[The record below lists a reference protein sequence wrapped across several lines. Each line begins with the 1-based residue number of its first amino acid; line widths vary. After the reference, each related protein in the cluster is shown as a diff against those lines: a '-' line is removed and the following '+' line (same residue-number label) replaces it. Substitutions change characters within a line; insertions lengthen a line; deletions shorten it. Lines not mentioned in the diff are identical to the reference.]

1 MSLSFTLF
9 ALIILLSLLLFS
21 GVLIYLSARVLF
33 LAVFSRSV
41 PSILKKRSSLSKITK
56 SEDFVKELSSK
67 SRTLEEKST
76 ETVEIDGYGGV
87 RLRGHI
93 LSAVTPRRLVIAVHG
108 WRGSWCRD
116 FGIVSEFF
124 HASDTTTLF
133 VEQRGQQG
141 SGGDSITFGICER
154 YDIIEWVKWA
164 ADRFPELP
172 IYLCGV
178 SMGATSILMSASL
191 GLSDRVHGIIADSGF
206 TSPVEIWR
214 YVIRQNLHLPY
225 AIYAR
230 AVSRECMKRTGQ
242 NPDDCSTLTA
252 LKDCSVPVLFIHGEE
267 DSFVPLEM
275 TYQNY
280 YACPSPK
287 RLFVIPGANH
297 CMGYYIDPIGYE
309 KEMTEFWQEYD

>member
-1 MSLSFTLF
+1 MKLSFTLLVL
-9 ALIILLSLLLFS
+9 AILLSLLLLS
-21 GVLIYLSARVLF
+21 GVIIYFSARILF

-41 PSILKKRSSLSKITK
+41 PNILKKKSSLTKITK
-56 SEDFVKELSSK
+56 SEAFVNELSQK
-67 SRTLEEKST
+67 SMALKERET
-76 ETVEIDGYGGV
+76 ETVEIEGYGGV
-87 RLRGHI
+87 RLCGHI
-93 LSAVTPRRLVIAVHG
+93 LSAAEPRRIVIAVHG

-124 HASDTTTLF
+124 HTSDTTAIF

-154 YDIIEWVKWA
+154 YDILEWVRWA
-164 ADRFPELP
+164 TNRFPDLP

-191 GLSDRVHGIIADSGF
+191 GLSDSVHGIIADSGF
-206 TSPVEIWR
+206 TSPVEIWK
-214 YVIRQNLHLPY
+214 YVIRNNLHLPY
-225 AIYAR
+225 SIYGR

-242 NPDDCSTLTA
+242 NPSECSTLTA
-252 LKDCSVPVLFIHGEE
+252 LRDCPVPVLFIHGED

-280 YACPSPK
+280 NACSSPK

-309 KEMTEFWQEYD
+309 KEMTEFWQKYD

>member
-1 MSLSFTLF
+1 MNISFTVLMLVIF
-9 ALIILLSLLLFS
+9 IALLLFS
-21 GVLIYLSARVLF
+21 GVIIYFSARILF
-33 LAVFSRSV
+33 SAVFSRSI
-41 PSILKKRSSLSKITK
+41 PRILKKKGGLSRITK
-56 SEDFVKELSSK
+56 SEDFVNTLSQK
-67 SRTLEEKST
+67 GIALEERDT
-76 ETVEIDGYGGV
+76 ETVEIEGYGGV
-87 RLRGHI
+87 RLVGHI
-93 LSAVTPRRLVIAVHG
+93 LKVDTPRRLIIAVHG

-124 HASDTTTLF
+124 HTSDTTAIF

-154 YDIIEWVKWA
+154 YDIVEWVRWA
-164 ADRFPELP
+164 ADRFPDLP

-206 TSPVEIWR
+206 TSPVEIWK
-214 YVIRQNLHLPY
+214 YVIRHNLHLPY
-225 AIYAR
+225 AIYGR
-230 AVSRECMKRTGQ
+230 AVSRECIKRTGH

-252 LKDCSVPVLFIHGEE
+252 LKYCSVPVLFIHGEE
-267 DSFVPLEM
+267 DSFVPIEM

-280 YACPSPK
+280 YACSSPK

-309 KEMTEFWQEYD
+309 REMMKFWQEYD

>member
-9 ALIILLSLLLFS
+9 ALIIFLSLLLFS
-21 GVLIYLSARVLF
+21 GVLIYLSARILF

-41 PSILKKRSSLSKITK
+41 PSILKKRSSLTKITK

-191 GLSDRVHGIIADSGF
+191 GNALSI
-206 TSPVEIWR
+206 
-214 YVIRQNLHLPY
+214 L
-225 AIYAR
+225 
-230 AVSRECMKRTGQ
+230 
-242 NPDDCSTLTA
+242 
-252 LKDCSVPVLFIHGEE
+252 
-267 DSFVPLEM
+267 
-275 TYQNY
+275 
-280 YACPSPK
+280 
-287 RLFVIPGANH
+287 
-297 CMGYYIDPIGYE
+297 
-309 KEMTEFWQEYD
+309 